1 MRKKARRQGEIE
13 NLGVTM
19 SKSLGKTT
27 WKRYAGFRLRG
38 SESGKLAAA
47 KAVHCRVQNGVI
59 SRGLGITEV
68 YGEALLPIACMP
80 KEDILRVYVLD
91 IETNGEA
98 KKAWFVLGQDGVMY
112 QRADDGSF
120 VAKAVMGR
128 TANFAVAHDVDGNVK
143 VVAVGKRGAFLV
155 DGEEWSALTLGSSEA
170 DEASAAALRLA
181 ENVASVA
188 ASQAAAVFGSAA
200 DMDSAAVA
208 VVSENA
214 AANGGGGTEENGA
227 TSGSVSDSEND
238 EKIENGA
245 TMYALNGNLTGF
257 AGAVCFYKNRVWLAE
272 GVHKIWYG
280 SPETP
285 WDFSAEKGGGFVYLP
300 LGKGEI
306 FALVGYA
313 ECVFAFCER
322 GIWRIAPDGLG
333 ERFSVREVSV
343 CFGRIVPNTV
353 VRVGGEIFF
362 LTNDGVC
369 RFDGTRAEMVARD
382 MEILPFILREDN
394 HCAAVGEYYVVE
406 YLDNR
411 LHEVRTVAVRED
423 GEDGYDLDCLVGLQA
438 CDGGAV
444 CATDGYFL
452 WLRTDGRLPQGAKA
466 CFESVESDL
475 GLRGRKVLKTL
486 ELDAEGS
493 FSVEVFNGKTWRK
506 KDVRNARGRVVWKV
520 FERAE
525 RFAFRF
531 TFADDARIKS
541 MALELEQIAE

>member
-1 MRKKARRQGEIE
+1 
-13 NLGVTM
+13 M

-38 SESGKLAAA
+38 SESGKLTAV
-47 KAVHCRVQNGVI
+47 KAVHCRVHNGEI
-59 SRGLGITEV
+59 CCGLGVTEV

-80 KEDILRVYVLD
+80 KEDVLRAYVLD
-91 IETNGEA
+91 VETDGVA

-120 VAKAVMGR
+120 AAKAVMGR

-155 DGEEWSALTLGSSEA
+155 DGEEWSALMLGSSEA
-170 DEASAAALRLA
+170 AEASVAALRLA
-181 ENVASVA
+181 K
-188 ASQAAAVFGSAA
+188 
-200 DMDSAAVA
+200 
-208 VVSENA
+208 NA
-214 AANGGGGTEENGA
+214 AEYENG
-227 TSGSVSDSEND
+227 T
-238 EKIENGA
+238 
-245 TMYALNGNLTGF
+245 TMYALNENLTGF
-257 AGAVCFYKNRVWLAE
+257 TGAVCFYKNRIWLAE

-285 WDFSAEKGGGFVYLP
+285 WNFSAEKGGGFVYLP
-300 LGKGEI
+300 LGKGKI
-306 FALVGYA
+306 LALVGYA
-313 ECVFAFCER
+313 DCVFAFCER
-322 GIWRIAPDGLG
+322 GVWRIAPDGLG
-333 ERFSVREVSV
+333 ERFSVREVGV
-343 CFGRIVPNTV
+343 CFGGIVPNTV
-353 VRVGGEIFF
+353 ARVGGKIFF

-369 RFDGTRAEMVARD
+369 RFDGNRAEMVARD

-466 CFESVESDL
+466 CFESAESDW
-475 GLRGRKVLKTL
+475 GLRGRKVLKRL

-506 KDVRNARGRVVWKV
+506 KDVRNARGRVVWKI

-541 MALELEQIAE
+541 VAVELEQIAE